1 MSRLTAPCAATLTV
15 HVEASALRRALVACL
30 ATEHEVEQTIE
41 HLSWVF
47 GEARISDLRAVMN
60 TAFRSLIAADEVVS
74 GPRRS

>member
-1 MSRLTAPCAATLTV
+1 VPAPCAATLTV
-15 HVEASALRRALVACL
+15 QVDEPALHRALVACL
-30 ATEHEVEQTIE
+30 STEHDVNVEASA
-41 HLSWVF
+41 LSWAF

>member
-1 MSRLTAPCAATLTV
+1 MIGVPAPCAATLTV
-15 HVEASALRRALVACL
+15 QVDVPALHRALVACL
-30 ATEHEVEQTIE
+30 STEHDVNIE
-41 HLSWVF
+41 GSVLSWAF